1 MHICHIC
8 IGNQLRL
15 SGTYRDMNRRTSHL
29 FRCASAFGLLLC
41 VALSNA
47 QAAEKPI
54 KLIELFTSQGCSS
67 CPPADELAGRMRE
80 ADKDLVLIE
89 YHVDYWNSLI
99 HGRDGNFVD
108 PYSKPEYSDRQRL
121 YNRVGLRGRPGVYTP
136 QAVINGRVAAVGSDK
151 RRITKALNYETRSIM
166 SIDIAASDN
175 KSLTIKVTG
184 SEADRALAKGADVW
198 LVSIIDKVQTE
209 ITGGENRYKTLTNHH
224 VATDV
229 NRLGRVGT
237 DADLSFRVAKPT
249 GNNGCVVLIQGAELN
264 PVYAAA
270 SCP

>member
-15 SGTYRDMNRRTSHL
+15 SGTYKDMNRQTSHL
-29 FRCASAFGLLLC
+29 HRWASAFGLLLC
-41 VALSNA
+41 LAFNNS
-47 QAAEKPI
+47 QAADKPL

-67 CPPADELAGRMRE
+67 CPPADELAGKLQE
-80 ADKDLVLIE
+80 ADEDLLLIE

-108 PYSKPEYSDRQRL
+108 PYSKPEYSDRQRM
-121 YNRVGLRGRPGVYTP
+121 YNRVGLRCRPGVYTP

-151 RRITKALNYETRSIM
+151 RRITKALNYETRSVM
-166 SIDIAASDN
+166 SIDITAADN
-175 KSLTIKVTG
+175 DSLAIKVTG
-184 SEADRALAKGADVW
+184 SEADRALANGADVW
-198 LVSIIDKVQTE
+198 LVSFIDKVDTE

-229 NRLGRVGT
+229 KRLGRVSAN
-237 DADLSFRVAKPT
+237 ADLSFRVAKPT
-249 GNNGCVVLIQGAELN
+249 ENNGCVVLIQGAELN